1 MNSIYD
7 LEYTVLI
14 SCLKDLRIQSK
25 MTQQELSTYLG
36 CSQAYISKYEQGQRR
51 LDIVEVRNICI
62 QLGSSLPKLVD
73 EYEKR
78 LKERKINGYRL

>member
-25 MTQQELSTYLG
+25 MTQQELSYLG

-78 LKERKINGYRL
+78 LKERKSNGYRL